1 MCSIQAKKVT
11 VQARKVTETGVAKQE
26 PAVASEQ
33 LEAAERRQPNIVSHL
48 ALLAHPLQPTSTT
61 TTARATAEGR
71 QRGRLAL
78 KVPRQLQSHL
88 QKAAP
93 AAPETPSK
101 VPRQLQSHVQK
112 ASPAA
117 PAQATEEGRQRGR
130 LAIASWDSKPPEK
143 GSG

>member
-48 ALLAHPLQPTSTT
+48 ALFAHPLQPTSTT

-112 ASPAA
+112 AAPAA

>member
-11 VQARKVTETGVAKQE
+11 ETGVAQQE

-78 KVPRQLQSHL
+78 KVPRQLQSHV
-88 QKAAP
+88 QKAA
-93 AAPETPSK
+93 
-101 VPRQLQSHVQK
+101 
-112 ASPAA
+112 PAA

>member
-1 MCSIQAKKVT
+1 MALDSCHEAEGSLHYPAPRV
-11 VQARKVTETGVAKQE
+11 AACCGV
-26 PAVASEQ
+26 
-33 LEAAERRQPNIVSHL
+33 AAERRQPNIVSHL

-101 VPRQLQSHVQK
+101 VPRPLQSHVQK
-112 ASPAA
+112 AALAA
-117 PAQATEEGRQRGR
+117 AAQATEEGPQRG
-130 LAIASWDSKPPEK
+130 
-143 GSG
+143 